1 MARYAEPRYCEHRP
15 GDKPEIKHST
25 VICQTHITIFFP
37 PSLPHP
43 QAPSARRPLPFT
55 WARRG
60 ECIYLER
67 GVPEVRRGEGGGDVV
82 RVMRGNT
89 ARLMLSTSGRLA
101 GLSQMV
107 RGLAADKT

>member
-1 MARYAEPRYCEHRP
+1 MPN
-15 GDKPEIKHST
+15 
-25 VICQTHITIFFP
+25 THHDFLP

-43 QAPSARRPLPFT
+43 RTPSAHRPLPFT

-89 ARLMLSTSGRLA
+89 ARLMLSTPGRVA
-101 GLSQMV
+101 GLSQLV
-107 RGLAADKT
+107 RGLAAGKV

>member
-1 MARYAEPRYCEHRP
+1 MPNTHHDFSP
-15 GDKPEIKHST
+15 PKH
-25 VICQTHITIFFP
+25 
-37 PSLPHP
+37 
-43 QAPSARRPLPFT
+43 PLPMST
-55 WARRG
+55 LSPATTPLHVDSSG

-107 RGLAADKT
+107 WLGVR